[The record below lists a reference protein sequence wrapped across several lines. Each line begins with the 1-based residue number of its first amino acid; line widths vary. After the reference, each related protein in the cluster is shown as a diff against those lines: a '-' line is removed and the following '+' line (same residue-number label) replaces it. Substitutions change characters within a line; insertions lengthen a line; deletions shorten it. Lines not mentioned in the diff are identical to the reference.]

1 MANVFG
7 TLLHSKNK
15 QEVQDLEKEGH
26 KAISLQDENP
36 QLYLDDDE
44 VIMAIGEEKTV
55 TQPQSLNEPEV
66 KKLIQILLKWVN
78 DVLENRRLIVREI
91 AEDFYDG
98 QVLGE
103 LIAELSGE
111 TIEVVPVTQSS
122 YMQKNKL
129 RYLLDKLDKMLGIRG
144 GQRLWDVQSIH
155 SNDVVAILH
164 MLVAMARYFHCRY
177 PLPRNVRV
185 KRIHL
190 KQLEHKL
197 DSEIYVEEI
206 TGEQIGPTAPI
217 KTGERDVFDKL
228 FEQAPDKLETVKKTL
243 CQFCTRV
250 LQDMDIVITDIDT
263 QFHNGVN
270 LVLMMGLLEGYY
282 VPLYKFHY
290 SPVGHDEKVDNVKLA
305 LKLMQ
310 EAGCPPVAV
319 KAENVVLKDLKNTF
333 RVIYT
338 IFTKYKSTLQSG
350 TTGGNPRQQATPTSP
365 GPVSSV

>member
-1 MANVFG
+1 
-7 TLLHSKNK
+7 
-15 QEVQDLEKEGH
+15 
-26 KAISLQDENP
+26 
-36 QLYLDDDE
+36 
-44 VIMAIGEEKTV
+44 
-55 TQPQSLNEPEV
+55 
-66 KKLIQILLKWVN
+66 VN

-206 TGEQIGPTAPI
+206 TGEQIGPT
-217 KTGERDVFDKL
+217 
-228 FEQAPDKLETVKKTL
+228 
-243 CQFCTRV
+243 
-250 LQDMDIVITDIDT
+250 
-263 QFHNGVN
+263 
-270 LVLMMGLLEGYY
+270 
-282 VPLYKFHY
+282 
-290 SPVGHDEKVDNVKLA
+290 
-305 LKLMQ
+305 
-310 EAGCPPVAV
+310 
-319 KAENVVLKDLKNTF
+319 
-333 RVIYT
+333 
-338 IFTKYKSTLQSG
+338 
-350 TTGGNPRQQATPTSP
+350 
-365 GPVSSV
+365 